1 MRLPV
6 SPIMPTRSR
15 CGARA
20 TVCGALLTGSLLFA
34 SGVLQGQAVVAS
46 GAQRAARSE
55 LVARVAELERSTASG
70 QPSGVARTRAVAEL
84 AAIRNRLQDGDFRVG
99 DRFILTLRQEA
110 VVSDTVSVRDSLNVT
125 IAGLPDVSLT
135 GVLRSELDE
144 RMNSHVARFLRN
156 ATVRTSLLTR
166 IAIQGAIRTPGFYY
180 VDPDRPVSDLVM
192 VSGGPAELANLN
204 EVEISRGTAKVLT
217 TKDSKRAIKEGR
229 TLEQLDVQSGDEV
242 RIPAKRGR
250 PSFQAVIQLLFVF
263 SSLFFAFLQFLQWYY
278 NRLDQ

>member
-20 TVCGALLTGSLLFA
+20 TVCGVLLTGSLLFA